1 MFFLLAFYS
10 FVPIL
15 RQALNLSVHHLAYFF
30 SILLCQE
37 DARLDHVIADL
48 HAVVGLEV
56 EIEFNRLV
64 LLMCRLFTSELAL
77 IGNFEPELNHAF
89 LQ

>member
-1 MFFLLAFYS
+1 MAFDS

-15 RQALNLSVHHLAYFF
+15 GQALNLCVHHLAHFF
-30 SILLCQE
+30 SIFLRKE
-37 DARLDHVIADL
+37 NARFDHVVADL

-64 LLMCRLFTSELAL
+64 LLMSRLFTSELAL